1 MSENNNNTG
10 NETNEFVYS
19 TPDTTP
25 DNTVNPSEIKPEKKK
40 RGKARRV
47 IKTIALIFAVALI
60 SVGSIEGYKYFDENG
75 IPFISEKKEDKKS
88 IEENEKNK
96 ENNKSEDDKESDDKI
111 DIDRTKFQD
120 TSLLTLMEKENPMS
134 TQAIYQK
141 VMPAV
146 VGVSSTFEYQ
156 DMSYGFFGGTQ
167 TGEAVGT
174 GTGIVMSQDGYILT
188 NAHVVY
194 SDGSEAIQGTAKEV
208 SVVLQDESKHKAQIV
223 GYDEQADIAVL
234 KIDADDLTPAEFGD
248 SSKLEVG
255 DSAVAIGNPLG
266 FDLFGTLTV
275 GYISGLGREVA
286 INDTTIKL
294 IQTDA
299 AINSGNSG
307 GPLINECGQVI
318 GITSM
323 KLSNSYNSSSA
334 SIEGL
339 AFAIPIDQAKGIIDD
354 LLAYGYVTGRPQIGI
369 SYKNLS
375 ASAAYYY
382 SGRSATSG
390 VMVTGVNENGP
401 ADKAG
406 IKVDDIIVG
415 ADEKLVTGMDDLKEI
430 TSSHNA
436 GDTIKLTVIRDGRYY
451 DVKVTLE
458 DNKPDESAD

>member
-1 MSENNNNTG
+1 MLENNNNTG

-19 TPDTTP
+19 TPVNTH
-25 DNTVNPSEIKPEKKK
+25 DNNEIPSEIKPEKKK
-40 RGKARRV
+40 KGKAKRV
-47 IKTIALIFAVALI
+47 IKTIALICAVGLI
-60 SVGSIEGYKYFDENG
+60 SAGSIAGYKYVDENG

-88 IEENEKNK
+88 AQINDEKN
-96 ENNKSEDDKESDDKI
+96 ENSESEDSKESDDKI
-111 DIDRTKFQD
+111 DIDRTKFKNA
-120 TSLLTLMEKENPMS
+120 SLLTLKEKENAMS

-146 VGVSSTFEYQ
+146 VGISSTFEYQ
-156 DMSYGFFGGTQ
+156 DMSYGIFGGGQ

-174 GTGIVMSQDGYILT
+174 GTGIIMSEDGYILT

-194 SDGSEAIQGTAKEV
+194 SDGSEAVQGTAKDV

-234 KIDADDLTPAEFGD
+234 KIDADNLTPAEFGD

-354 LLAYGYVTGRPQIGI
+354 LLAYGYVTGRPQLGI
-369 SYKNLS
+369 SFKNLS

-390 VMVTGVNENGP
+390 VMVTGVNDNGP

-430 TSSHNA
+430 IGSHNA